1 MTNGEKY
8 KDTIIKHIKDI
19 NDSYCG
25 FVNNSYCDFVT
36 SKILSC
42 YGLDCN
48 KISCHDCAAIQSLWF
63 NEEYKEPEEKVDW
76 ANVAVDTPVLVRD
89 FDEADWCKRYF
100 AKYQDGQIFTYNN
113 GSTSWSTQGTVVWK
127 QGKLA
132 DEVK

>member
-1 MTNGEKY
+1 M
-8 KDTIIKHIKDI
+8 
-19 NDSYCG
+19 
-25 FVNNSYCDFVT
+25 
-36 SKILSC
+36 
-42 YGLDCN
+42 
-48 KISCHDCAAIQSLWF
+48 
-63 NEEYKEPEEKVDW
+63 
-76 ANVAVDTPVLVRD
+76 DTPVLVRD

>member
-8 KDTIIKHIKDI
+8 KDTIVKYIKD
-19 NDSYCG
+19 DSKG
-25 FVNNSYCDFVT
+25 SANNSYCDFIK

-42 YGLDCN
+42 YGLACKRLDCYTCN
-48 KISCHDCAAIQSLWF
+48 TIQSLWF

-89 FDEADWCKRYF
+89 FDESDWCKRYF
-100 AKYQDGQIFTYNN
+100 AKYQDSQIFTYDN
-113 GSTSWSTQGTVVWK
+113 GSTSWSAQNTVSWK

-132 DEVK
+132 DEAK